1 MNYKKIFF
9 YISLIIIS
17 VFLNKISIAGDS
29 TTASFEKQNKKSR
42 YVSISFG
49 MGVSTSNNP
58 SLTNFIELDVPNYS
72 FDPNTEKVGKFTTG
86 IGFFGGVEF
95 QVKKNFSVKPEYSYF
110 IKSIDIPSN
119 ANYQYHYNSN
129 QPMVM
134 FNYIFSQRNS
144 FIKFGLGGG
153 YFFNNFTRKVIN
165 IETEYSSSGAAIK
178 FEGIFNAQLGK
189 SAATYFSG
197 FLVQSFSSD
206 LKNSNG
212 NYLLDLNGGKVNLN
226 SFGLGVRLG
235 LEIFIF

>member
-1 MNYKKIFF
+1 MNYKKNFL
-9 YISLIIIS
+9 YVSLIILS
-17 VFLNKISIAGDS
+17 VFLNKISIGADS
-29 TTASFEKQNKKSR
+29 TTASFEKQNKKSK

-58 SLTNFIELDVPNYS
+58 SLKNFIELDVPNYI
-72 FDPNTEKVGKFTTG
+72 FDPNIEKVSEFTTG

-95 QVKKNFSVKPEYSYF
+95 QIKNNFSIKPEYSYF
-110 IKSIDIPSN
+110 IKAIDIPSN

-129 QPMVM
+129 QPMIM

-144 FIKFGLGGG
+144 YIKFALGGG

-206 LKNSNG
+206 LKHSNG